1 MRAATLAGCGAIA
14 LWSLLALLTRAA
26 SGMPPLELT
35 AFSFSVSA
43 VLGLGIVAARG
54 QLAALRQ
61 RPLVWLH
68 GVGGLFGF
76 HALYFAA
83 LHFAPVA
90 EANLINYLWP
100 LLIVLLSAALLALRL
115 TIRHWLGIAL
125 AVGGCLLLLG
135 GRAHFDVRGT
145 AALGYLLAL
154 ASATVWALYSVLA
167 RRLAAVPTDAIAGF
181 CVVTAILA
189 WIAHAGAEPT
199 YVPTFGDLVVCGLL
213 GAGPVGAA
221 FFLWDIGMKRGDPRL
236 LGTLAYAAPVGSTL
250 LLCAAGFAPF
260 TLTTVLAACLV
271 AAGGLVSAS
280 ASRASEAVQTAST
293 RLPTWRR
300 EFEAGEAEGGG
311 DDAGDE
317 RPGAKA

>member
-26 SGMPPLELT
+26 GAVPPLELT
-35 AFSFSVSA
+35 ALSFSVSA

-54 QLAALRQ
+54 RLGAMRQ

-100 LLIVLLSAALLALRL
+100 LLIVLFSAALLKIRL
-115 TIRHWLGIAL
+115 TARHWLGTAL

-135 GRAHFDVRGT
+135 GNAHFEVQGT
-145 AALGYLLAL
+145 AALGYALAL

-167 RRLAAVPTDAIAGF
+167 RRLTAVPTDAVAGF
-181 CVVTAILA
+181 CAVTAVLA
-189 WIAHAGAEPT
+189 WIAHACAEPT
-199 YVPTFGDLVVCGLL
+199 YTPTIGDLAVCVLL

-280 ASRASEAVQTAST
+280 AGRPSEAAEAASA
-293 RLPTWRR
+293 RLPAGRR
-300 EFEAGEAEGGG
+300 EFEAGEAEGRG
-311 DDAGDE
+311 DDACHQ